1 VHGIG
6 LNLLI
11 MVNQEIDLFSAA
23 VLTISDKGSV
33 GERIDTAGPA
43 VSKILLDAKFSIS
56 VENLVPDDRELIVEF
71 LCDQSDRA
79 KVNLVVTTGGTG
91 LSQRDITPQATEEV
105 IDFRVLGMEEAMRS
119 GSLISTP
126 LSMLSRLVVGVRRN
140 TLIINLPGSERGAS
154 ENLSI
159 VVPVLHH
166 ACAQLLGIDETVG
179 H

>member
-1 VHGIG
+1 MG
-6 LNLLI
+6 LNLMI
-11 MVNQEIDLFSAA
+11 MTSNGSNLFSAA
-23 VLTISDKGSV
+23 VLTISDKGSI
-33 GERIDTAGPA
+33 GERVDTAGPA
-43 VSKILLDAKFSIS
+43 VSRILSDADFRIT
-56 VENLVPDDRELIVEF
+56 VENLIPDERELIVEF
-71 LCDQSDRA
+71 LLDQSDRA

-91 LSQRDITPQATEEV
+91 LSDRDVTPQATEEV

-119 GSLISTP
+119 GSLSATP

-166 ACAQLLGIDETVG
+166 ACAQLSGIDETAV

>member
-1 VHGIG
+1 
-6 LNLLI
+6 
-11 MVNQEIDLFSAA
+11 MANQEIDLFSAA
-23 VLTISDKGSV
+23 VLTISDKGSL

-43 VSKILLDAKFSIS
+43 VSKILFDAKFNIS

-166 ACAQLLGIDETVG
+166 ACAQLLGIDETAG

>member
-1 VHGIG
+1 MG
-6 LNLLI
+6 LNLMI
-11 MVNQEIDLFSAA
+11 MTSHGSDLFSAA
-23 VLTISDKGSV
+23 VLTISDKGSI
-33 GERIDTAGPA
+33 GERVDTAGPA
-43 VSKILLDAKFSIS
+43 VSRILSDADFRIT
-56 VENLVPDDRELIVEF
+56 VENLIPDERELIVEF
-71 LCDQSDRA
+71 LLDQSDRA

-91 LSQRDITPQATEEV
+91 LSDRDITPQATEEV

-119 GSLISTP
+119 GSLSATP

-166 ACAQLLGIDETVG
+166 ACAQLLGIDETDV

>member
-1 VHGIG
+1 MHGIG
-6 LNLLI
+6 LNLLT
-11 MVNQEIDLFSAA
+11 MENQEIDLFSAA

-43 VSKILLDAKFSIS
+43 VSKILLDAKFNIS

-166 ACAQLLGIDETVG
+166 ACAQLLGIDETAG

>member
-1 VHGIG
+1 
-6 LNLLI
+6 

-23 VLTISDKGSV
+23 VLTNSDKGSV